1 MILMTNL
8 FVFESLVLN
17 VHALIKQFQMRG
29 NQVPI
34 MPDEWRKSIR
44 YRNMLWKRFKKD
56 QTDTNYASYKSQR
69 NRFTSLRRKAI
80 LNFFAKRSEA

>member
-56 QTDTNYASYKSQR
+56 QQIPTMLH
-69 NRFTSLRRKAI
+69 TSRREI
-80 LNFFAKRSEA
+80 GLLH